1 MSVSTGSDGRI
12 ACPSEASGFHGD
24 FLRGKE
30 TALRFLP
37 RHLSREAD
45 WAARVEEVASRP
57 PAAAVWDRALGD
69 GERLG
74 ADEASRDGAR
84 ALRDGDALCVTTE
97 QQPGLFLGP
106 LYVIY
111 KAMTAVALARR
122 VEERTGRRTVPVYW
136 NAADD
141 SDFGEVGTAFL
152 AGEDYRLARLSL
164 SGADLPAGGMV
175 GGLSVDGT
183 RAALEEASDIL
194 RDRPSE
200 RTTREHLT
208 RAMDRA
214 ADHGELTAALLHD
227 LLRGTGVVVVDGR
240 WDELRRAAGGIFA
253 AYAEQREAVAAE
265 VRSAGQALTEAGYR
279 ARISDASAD
288 HALFALRD
296 GVRLPFPG
304 DDAELARCAAEAPET
319 LSPNVLL
326 RPLVQDALFPNVA
339 TVGGPGEIS
348 YHAQLAGVYR
358 RLGYGMPVLFPR
370 FEATLV
376 PPGVYALARRRGRD
390 VAEFVRDFDGTMKA
404 TAAAALPAELR
415 DALADLEA
423 RLREGGERVRDAAA
437 AFDGK
442 LSGAVDDARRRID
455 DALGRLHDKTSRA
468 AKAAEAALDPA
479 LGAYREFLRPRGIPQ
494 ERVLSALALFLE
506 SATHPRT
513 CLEQVLDE
521 HLDSASAGRPLHWLL
536 PLHGCGGEDPA

>member
-1 MSVSTGSDGRI
+1 MSVTTGSDGRI

-37 RHLSREAD
+37 RHLSRDED
-45 WAARVEEVASRP
+45 WIARIDEVAGRA
-57 PAAAVWDRALGD
+57 PAAGVWERALRD
-69 GERLG
+69 ARRLG
-74 ADEASRDGAR
+74 ADDASLRNAE
-84 ALRDGDALCVTTE
+84 ALRGGDALCVTAG

-122 VEERTGRRTVPVYW
+122 VAERSGRRTVPVYW

-141 SDFGEVGTAFL
+141 SDFGEIGSAFL
-152 AGEDYRLARLSL
+152 SGEDYRLARLSL

-183 RAALEEASDIL
+183 RAALAGAADVL
-194 RDRPSE
+194 ADRPSD
-200 RTTREHLT
+200 RAVREHLE
-208 RAMDRA
+208 RAMERA
-214 ADHGELTAALLHD
+214 ADHGELATALLYD

-240 WDELRRAAGGIFA
+240 WDELRVAAGGIFA
-253 AYAEQREAVAAE
+253 AYAGQRDAVAEE
-265 VRSAGQALTEAGYR
+265 VRSAGKALEAAGYR
-279 ARISDASAD
+279 ARISDASAE
-288 HALFALRD
+288 HALFERKD

-304 DDAELARCAAEAPET
+304 DDAELARRAAEAPET

-326 RPLVQDALFPNVA
+326 RPLIQDALFPNVA

-358 RLGYGMPVLFPR
+358 RLGFGMPILFPR

-376 PPGVYALARRRGRD
+376 PPGVYALAERRGAAVPD
-390 VAEFVRDFDGTMKA
+390 LVRDFDGTMKA

-415 DALADLEA
+415 DALAELEQ
-423 RLREGGERVRDAAA
+423 RLAAGGDRVRAAAA

-442 LSGAVDDARRRID
+442 LPGAVDDARRRID
-455 DALGRLHDKTSRA
+455 DALSRLRDKAARA
-468 AKAAEAALDPA
+468 AKAAEAELDPA
-479 LGAYREFLRPRGIPQ
+479 IGAYREFLRPRGIPQ

-506 SATHPRT
+506 STAHPLE
-513 CLEQVLDE
+513 CLERLLAE
-521 HLDSASAGRPLHWLL
+521 HVDAAAAGRPIHWLL
-536 PLHGCGGEDPA
+536 PLHGCGEENAS